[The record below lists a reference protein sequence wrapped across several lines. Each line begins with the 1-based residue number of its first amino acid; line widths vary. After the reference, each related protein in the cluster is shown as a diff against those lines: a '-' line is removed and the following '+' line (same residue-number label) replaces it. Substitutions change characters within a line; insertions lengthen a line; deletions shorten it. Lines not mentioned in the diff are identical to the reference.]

1 MKPDSQKLKLQ
12 NKEMRLKDAKEK
24 CKPTNTYTLED
35 HWDFQQKS
43 SNQQNGLFQALKL
56 NNSQPRYYIFK
67 QTEKL
72 MGRLDKHELT

>member
-1 MKPDSQKLKLQ
+1 MKLDSQKLKLQ

-43 SNQQNGLFQALKL
+43 SNQ
-56 NNSQPRYYIFK
+56 
-67 QTEKL
+67 EKY
-72 MGRLDKHELT
+72 RIVYFRP